1 MTATEPADA
10 PDCPRWLQFLEEATG
25 GDVEL
30 VRFLRQLVGYCLT
43 GVTTEQVLAFIHGL
57 GGNGK
62 SVFVNTVQKILGE
75 YARVAAIET
84 FTSSHND
91 RHPEELARLASARM
105 VTASETDSGRRWAEG
120 RVKMITGGDTINARF
135 YAREQLLVH
144 AAVQARDPRQSCPRD
159 YQSRRRA
166 AAALSDRSFHSQAG
180 NARPEPRGGADKG
193 IARDFAMGD

>member
-135 YAREQLLVH
+135 MHANSFEFTPQFKLVILGNH
-144 AAVQARDPRQSCPRD
+144 APVITNLDDAL
-159 YQSRRRA
+159 RRRFLIVPFTRKPA
-166 AAALSDRSFHSQAG
+166 MPDPNLEAALTK
-180 NARPEPRGGADKG
+180 E
-193 IARDFAMGD
+193 